1 MAIRWTD
8 FPHKEISA
16 DIHSRLNQNSVER
29 SADDSMQ
36 HILRRRLHFLVSEE
50 HRKFI
55 ELESRR
61 IVERLRCTRDAYR
74 AFTNSQG
81 CSPAAEAYWVI
92 LRFAVLPTAV
102 AGLRK
107 SVFDYINHSRVP
119 AADLSLLFGVSTRP
133 CHHPNLRGDHG
144 QLNPDDR
151 TPANGEEIERLAGK
165 VVEHTLLLVEDKGV
179 WRPVGDGPF
188 AIDDSHGIH
197 HSWNLC
203 ALREGLTVPDWIPI
217 RKNLWDLCRPWTE
230 GLTALFGCVQDEVFS
245 HWMALSPDGLAWE
258 AKCKNERTNY
268 RSVAVP
274 KQAKDIREDAIQD
287 DPSVSNEQDR
297 NTTKGHTN
305 PYRTPF
311 QGLKPE
317 MKTVDFS
324 NFMLAAKL
332 TDKQFDC
339 FSLVKEYDRPM
350 GEVEL
355 RMGITRKTIHE
366 HVAAAERAIRKLNLN
381 EYWAKAATRHKRPE

>member
-1 MAIRWTD
+1 MAIRWID
-8 FPHKEISA
+8 FPHKEIFA
-16 DIHSRLNQNSVER
+16 DIHSRLNQNAVDH
-29 SADDSMQ
+29 SADDSLQ
-36 HILRRRLHFLVSEE
+36 HILRRRLYSLVPED

-81 CSPAAEAYWVI
+81 CTPAAEAYWVI
-92 LRFAVLPTAV
+92 LRFAVLPTAIDT
-102 AGLRK
+102 LRR
-107 SVFDYINHSRVP
+107 SVFDYVKHSRVP
-119 AADLSLLFGVSTRP
+119 AADLSLLFGIATRP

-151 TPANGEEIERLAGK
+151 TPANDEEIERLAGK
-165 VVEHTLLLVEDKGV
+165 VIEHTLLLVEDKGV
-179 WRPVGDGPF
+179 WRPLGGGPF
-188 AIDDSHGIH
+188 AVDDSDGIH

-203 ALREGLTVPDWIPI
+203 AMREGLTIPDWIPI
-217 RKNLWDLCRPWTE
+217 RKSLWNLCRPWTE

-245 HWMALSPDGLAWE
+245 HWMTLPPDGLAWE
-258 AKCKNERTNY
+258 VKWKSERANY

-274 KQAKDIREDAIQD
+274 EQAKDISEDAIQN
-287 DPSVSNEQDR
+287 DPSVSNEQNR
-297 NTTKGHTN
+297 NTTKGNTN

-311 QGLKPE
+311 EGLKPE

-324 NFMLAAKL
+324 DVMLAAKL
-332 TDKQFDC
+332 TDKQYDC
-339 FSLVKEYDRPM
+339 FSLVREFQRPM
-350 GEVEL
+350 SEVEQ

-366 HVAAAERAIRKLNLN
+366 HIAAAEKAIRKVSLK
-381 EYWAKAATRHKRPE
+381 EYRAKAAARHKHSE